1 MNSYMDLHMDYST
14 FLDRMKRMRLAYRHI
29 SRITQLDV
37 PTVARYIQGGKRLPG
52 EAIFAIADELQL
64 TGAEVAEELLG
75 IKPRREEGT
84 VTYSEIVDVI
94 LRAAEEAKR

>member
-1 MNSYMDLHMDYST
+1 MDLHMDYST

-37 PTVARYIQGGKRLPG
+37 STVARYIRGGKRLPG

-64 TGAEVAEELLG
+64 TPEEVALELLG
-75 IKPRREEGT
+75 IEPRNEKPNLSDDELIDMITRR
-84 VTYSEIVDVI
+84 
-94 LRAAEEAKR
+94 LKA